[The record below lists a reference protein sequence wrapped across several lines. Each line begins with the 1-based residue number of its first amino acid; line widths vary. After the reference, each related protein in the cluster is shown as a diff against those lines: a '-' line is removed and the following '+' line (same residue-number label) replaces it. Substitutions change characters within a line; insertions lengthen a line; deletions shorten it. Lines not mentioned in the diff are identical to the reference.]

1 MSLISFVIPVF
12 NSADII
18 EELCSEI
25 LAACKENGETPE
37 IIFVNDGSE
46 DHSFEIISKLCESLP
61 HEIKGIDLT
70 QNFGQHSAT
79 LCGFEYCTG
88 EYIVSIDDDLQ
99 FNPRQAFILLEELKN
114 RKLDFIYGIP
124 KKRNHSLRRFLGRMF
139 LFWGSSLGSKKIAG
153 ASFRVI
159 RKNIINQLSFT
170 GDVVFIDDLLTQI
183 SNRYAYKPIDASP
196 SRIKSRYSGKNIWRS
211 GIRILFF
218 YSGVPLRFISLL
230 GFAGSAVSGIFGLY
244 FIVKKLFFHVP
255 IGYTSIIVTILFSAS
270 AILLGIGILGEYI
283 HRIYKNKHQSKAYY
297 IREQK
302 NL

>member
-1 MSLISFVIPVF
+1 MSLISFVVPVF
-12 NSADII
+12 NSSEII

-46 DHSFEIISKLCESLP
+46 DHSFEIISKLCESFP
-61 HEIKGIDLT
+61 NEIKGIDLT
-70 QNFGQHSAT
+70 QNFGQHCAT
-79 LCGFEYCTG
+79 LCGFEYCNG

-99 FNPRQAFILLEELKN
+99 FNPRQAFILLEELKS

-297 IREQK
+297 IRERK
-302 NL
+302 NT